1 MKHARDLTEAE
12 RIAALKEF
20 KLKELQ
26 SGETTPLDMSRMA
39 KDMSEQEKI
48 EWLAAHRKRFA

>member
-20 KLKELQ
+20 KLKEFQ

-39 KDMSEQEKI
+39 KDMSEQERS